1 MKTQLT
7 EGFRWELFF
16 FFKIM
21 KSAKSSDGCLCVQE
35 MECEASGP
43 SVSRTHPPPP
53 QDEED
58 GWTVV
63 RKKK

>member
-1 MKTQLT
+1 MAPPRVRQGLIHSVKTQL
-7 EGFRWELFF
+7 
-16 FFKIM
+16 M
-21 KSAKSSDGCLCVQE
+21 KSPGLSDGCLCVQE

-43 SVSRTHPPPP
+43 SVSRTHPPPT

>member
-1 MKTQLT
+1 
-7 EGFRWELFF
+7 
-16 FFKIM
+16 M

-53 QDEED
+53 PPPTQDEED

>member
-1 MKTQLT
+1 
-7 EGFRWELFF
+7 
-16 FFKIM
+16 M
-21 KSAKSSDGCLCVQE
+21 KSPGLSDGCLCVQE

-53 QDEED
+53 PPTQDEED

>member
-1 MKTQLT
+1 
-7 EGFRWELFF
+7 
-16 FFKIM
+16 M
-21 KSAKSSDGCLCVQE
+21 KSPGLSDGCLYVQE

-53 QDEED
+53 PPTQDEED